1 MVGLRFHA
9 LVAAGAAGTP
19 FVALAHEPKLAGM
32 ARRLGRVSV
41 SAERIVRGAGQ
52 GRAAR
57 RASGPR
63 PSCAAVAPQI
73 AAAEESM
80 SLLRVLLNA
89 GDPGDLGGRDRRA
102 PAPARGMSGATIT
115 APAVTRRRDRVGA
128 LRTAVRDQGPVAAGQ
143 ALSGFGNLAF
153 ALVAARVLEPR
164 AFAQLAALMALYLVL
179 HLPATSLSAGSAL
192 HPGLA
197 GRIRRRV
204 LAAGAAVGGLVL
216 LVGLPLA
223 GTLQL
228 STALVVCL
236 AAAAPAA
243 GLLALERGRHY
254 GHGHGRLV
262 ASLAVEPAVRLTAGV
277 AMMVS
282 FGVAGAAAGVVL
294 AGYAALAVAAD
305 GDGPHVA
312 GMPVE
317 DSRGVGRAWQVVLV
331 FLLLALVQNQDVLL
345 ANAALSPDEA
355 GRFAVLSTLGGI
367 AAFATTTVPLVLLP
381 RAAAGAPHALAAA
394 LGAALALGGG
404 AALVVALSPEAF
416 VSAVFGDRY
425 APVAGLA
432 VPYLIAMALLGVAR
446 VLAAHASATGATR
459 TTLWILGATAVL
471 HVALVLGIGRDA
483 AGVATATLASTA
495 VLSAALG
502 GAAVLRLPASRVRV
516 RGAWRAFWHSDGPAL
531 VGLSLVALGLRLLVT
546 RGLWLDEATTWYQA
560 SLPTLGAM
568 LDDIRT
574 TDVHPPLHHVI
585 TWLTVHAFGD
595 GEYALRAPSI
605 AAGVLLV
612 PALYGA
618 AREAWDRR
626 TGLIVATLATVAP
639 ILVWYSQE
647 ARMYSLLLLFGVL
660 AAWAQQRALRTG
672 HPLAW
677 LAYVLSAAAVVYTQY
692 FGVFLLVALH
702 LALIPGVIRQRR
714 ESGNRWRPLL
724 AVAGA
729 TALLAVLLLPLAP
742 FALDQFATNE
752 AAGRGFDQPAQ
763 AGGDVAETGNEISPY
778 SAITNAVWAMF
789 GYHSG
794 ATMARL
800 GALWPF
806 GMLGGA
812 ADARPRRL
820 GPHAARG
827 GGRLRAS
834 RSCSRCW
841 PHRSRFCSSCATHCP
856 ACRSLCCWPARA
868 IATWPRGRVA
878 PVVVAGL
885 ATITMLG
892 GLADQQL
899 NGTNPRFYDFE
910 GALGEVTSRSGERD
924 IVLYEPP
931 FLNNVIEYYEPDIDA
946 RPLDT
951 ERLPRLRRGQH
962 VYVLGSFLD
971 KPQHEDSAKKAARR
985 LNRRAELTDRFE
997 KSQVRVWEFG
1007 R

>member
-1 MVGLRFHA
+1 
-9 LVAAGAAGTP
+9 
-19 FVALAHEPKLAGM
+19 
-32 ARRLGRVSV
+32 
-41 SAERIVRGAGQ
+41 
-52 GRAAR
+52 
-57 RASGPR
+57 
-63 PSCAAVAPQI
+63 
-73 AAAEESM
+73 
-80 SLLRVLLNA
+80 
-89 GDPGDLGGRDRRA
+89 
-102 PAPARGMSGATIT
+102 MSGATIT
-115 APAVTRRRDRVGA
+115 APAATRRRDRVGA
-128 LRTAVRDQGPVAAGQ
+128 LRTAVRDQGPVAVGQ

-197 GRIRRRV
+197 GRIRLRV

-216 LVGLPLA
+216 LVGLPLSGA
-223 GTLQL
+223 LQL
-228 STALVVCL
+228 SPALVVCL

-254 GHGHGRLV
+254 GQGHGRLV

-277 AMMVS
+277 ALMVA
-282 FGVAGAAAGVVL
+282 FGVAGAAAGVAL

-305 GDGPHVA
+305 GDRTHAA
-312 GMPVE
+312 GIPEE
-317 DSRGVGRAWQVVLV
+317 DSSGVGQAWQVMLV

-404 AALVVALSPEAF
+404 AALVVSLAPEAI
-416 VSAVFGDRY
+416 VSGVFGDRY
-425 APVAGLA
+425 GSVAGLA

-446 VLAAHASATGATR
+446 VLAAHASATGAGR
-459 TTLWILGATAVL
+459 TTLWILGATALL
-471 HVALVLGIGRDA
+471 HVMLVLGVGRDA

-502 GAAVLRLPASRVRV
+502 GAAVLRLPAGRLRVR
-516 RGAWRAFWHSDGPAL
+516 RAWHVFWNSDGPAL
-531 VGLSLVALGLRLLVT
+531 VLLSLVALGLRLLVT

-560 SLPTLGAM
+560 SLPSLGAM

-574 TDVHPPLHHVI
+574 TDVHPPLHHVL

-660 AAWAQQRALRTG
+660 AAWAQQRAMRTG

-702 LALIPGVIRQRR
+702 LAFIPGVIRQQR
-714 ESGNRWRPLL
+714 ESGHRWRPLL

-729 TALLAVLLLPLAP
+729 TALLGLLLLPLAP

-778 SAITNAVWAMF
+778 SAITNAVWAIW

-806 GMLGGA
+806 GMLVVLLM
-812 ADARPRRL
+812 L
-820 GPHAARG
+820 GRG
-827 GGRLRAS
+827 GSPATRRVAAAAFVPLLLLTILATQKPFLFELRYALP
-834 RSCSRCW
+834 CV
-841 PHRSRFCSSCATHCP
+841 PFLVLLAG
-856 ACRSLCCWPARA
+856 RA

-878 PVVVAGL
+878 PLVVAGL
-885 ATITMLG
+885 ATVTMLG

-951 ERLPRLRRGQH
+951 ERLPRLRQGQH

-971 KPQHEDSAKKAARR
+971 KPQHEDSAKKAVRR